1 MPLLPP
7 LVLEVGSGP
16 QVPSFHNF
24 TYLDPQVGLIR
35 NLGARQFCVTDVVMN
50 LLQHLRALRIC
61 NIIFLINFVGYVD
74 QNTDLHVI
82 QVDILHFIL
91 SFECVV

>member
-7 LVLEVGSGP
+7 LVLEVENGP

-35 NLGARQFCVTDVVMN
+35 NLGARHLVSN
-50 LLQHLRALRIC
+50 LAYLDYSYEFKYEDTPIVQI
-61 NIIFLINFVGYVD
+61 
-74 QNTDLHVI
+74 
-82 QVDILHFIL
+82 
-91 SFECVV
+91 